1 MSLLRKYF
9 LKLNIE
15 LTDAEVEKFLTFEK
29 ILVETNKK
37 MNLTSITESEEIYDK
52 HFLDSASLLLSNKIK
67 SNSKIIDIGTGAGF
81 PGVPIKILRDDINI
95 TLLDALKKRID
106 YLDNVSYNLGFENVE
121 LIHGRAEDYG
131 RNEEY
136 REKFDIV
143 VSRAVAHLRELL
155 EYASPFIKKDGYFI
169 SLKGKKYKEELSESE
184 NAMKILNMELEEI
197 IKVPLEEYEHYLI
210 IFRKNNILDSRYPRS
225 SKKISK
231 KPL

>member
-1 MSLLRKYF
+1 MDVLREYF
-9 LKLNIE
+9 HKLDMN
-15 LTDAEVEKFLTFEK
+15 LTEDEVEKFLVFEK
-29 ILVETNKK
+29 ILLETNKK
-37 MNLTSITESEEIYDK
+37 MNLTSITESKEIYEK

-67 SNSKIIDIGTGAGF
+67 KESKIIDIGTGAGF
-81 PGVPIKILRDDINI
+81 PGVPIKILREDINI

-106 YLDNVSYNLGFENVE
+106 YLNNLCTELNLEKVE

-131 RNEEY
+131 RDENY

-143 VSRAVAHLRELL
+143 VSRAVANLRELL
-155 EYASPFIKKDGYFI
+155 EYASPFIKEGGYFI
-169 SLKGKKYKEELSESE
+169 SLKGKKYKEELSDSK
-184 NAMKILNMELEEI
+184 NAMDLLQMELEEI
-197 IKVPLEEYEHYLI
+197 IKVPLKEYEHYLI